1 MISDTLYEA
10 AKDIRTYL
18 ELMPDVYRIYADRL
32 NALVDEMDRIRA
44 LPGMDGS
51 PVPTVSA
58 AIMEGET
65 LVSGDFVVIDAATG
79 LWRKA
84 RLTEDSVC
92 QFYIVPGTSCSRLTG
107 GMVLEIP
114 LL

>member
-1 MISDTLYEA
+1 VISDTLYEA

-51 PVPTVSA
+51 PENSVARAYP
-58 AIMEGET
+58 M
-65 LVSGDFVVIDAATG
+65 AAT
-79 LWRKA
+79 
-84 RLTEDSVC
+84 LTPTPAPNTAQPPCGSSSEQPDGPP
-92 QFYIVPGTSCSRLTG
+92 QTP
-107 GMVLEIP
+107 
-114 LL
+114 